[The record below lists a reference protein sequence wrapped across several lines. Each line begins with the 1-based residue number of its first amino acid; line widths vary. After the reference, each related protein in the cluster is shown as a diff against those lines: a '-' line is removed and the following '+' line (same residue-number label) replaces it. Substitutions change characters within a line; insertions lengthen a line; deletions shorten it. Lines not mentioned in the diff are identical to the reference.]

1 MANGRETLAEMET
14 RHAAERT
21 AQAFDQTVANAG
33 KADAEAHIIG
43 ATKTLAFGIAVGV
56 ETIDS
61 QYVTLTTPTNKTGV
75 DAALW
80 ALIVDNL
87 RNEKYPS
94 IIGTGTVRVRKDRAA
109 GVIDKIEA
117 ALP

>member
-1 MANGRETLAEMET
+1 MAKETLAEMET
-14 RHAAERT
+14 RHEAERR
-21 AQAFDQTVANAG
+21 AQAFDQTVANAS
-33 KADAEAHIIG
+33 KAAAEAHIVG
-43 ATKTLAFGIAVGV
+43 ATKTLAFGVAVGV

-61 QYVTLTTPTNKTGV
+61 QYVTLTTPTDKTGT

-80 ALIVDNL
+80 SLIVDSL
-87 RNEKYPS
+87 RNADYPS
-94 IIGTGTVRVRKDRAA
+94 IIGAGTVRVRKDRAA